1 MAVELLGGAA
11 LGAAFGELL
20 KAVLEIKDKASNF
33 ENTLAY
39 LSTTLRAIDPVIK
52 EIEQH
57 NDELGRPKE
66 ELQLLIKEMIE
77 GTKLVY
83 KCSKI
88 SKYNFPARIR
98 YQDELAKLVV
108 SLERFLRFDMQ
119 VQTTRDSKETLLK
132 VTRILSAVKKLPLVR
147 TEDTMGSM
155 GSSSVA
161 TDPEPLEI
169 DMYDSSAMQ
178 PNAEDETETDP
189 TEEATELETLQS
201 MSTQPPKDAAGTN
214 SAEQVLEDI
223 TSLEQVSQASSDIL
237 LPFLFRRNEGI
248 YLKATVKFDN

>member
-33 ENTLAY
+33 EHTLAY

-147 TEDTMGSM
+147 TEDTMGS
-155 GSSSVA
+155 SSVA

-169 DMYDSSAMQ
+169 DVYDSSAMQ
-178 PNAEDETETDP
+178 PNAENETETDP
-189 TEEATELETLQS
+189 IEEATELETLQS
-201 MSTQPPKDAAGTN
+201 MPTQPPKDAAGTN